1 VLSAQS
7 ISGSFASITNASSA
21 YQVVSS
27 ATSVDYQQRAVLGA
41 VTVNSPTA
49 AIITGGTAAFTY
61 SVANTALT
69 GGASLSV
76 TGTGLSNV
84 IGTSGGTADSAGS
97 TGGLSGLAFTGT
109 GIGANQ
115 QGTFTVA
122 APDAFGTTTATGTV
136 SVTVLDHA
144 TSSLASTLLT
154 STTIS
159 LGTYNYASNTWETGG
174 DSSFFTI
181 YNLASTFGAGLTAEL
196 SLLSVTGTGNGFTT
210 NLGSYADI
218 VGGTSNQF
226 SILFNTA
233 GLAESTTRST
243 TFQIA
248 MSDKV
253 GMSGAT
259 PTNTLYVTAQV
270 IVVPEPA
277 TVALAGM
284 GAAVAGWV
292 GWSQRRKV
300 RG

>member
-1 VLSAQS
+1 LLRLRLSK
-7 ISGSFASITNASSA
+7 
-21 YQVVSS
+21 
-27 ATSVDYQQRAVLGA
+27 R
-41 VTVNSPTA
+41 
-49 AIITGGTAAFTY
+49 
-61 SVANTALT
+61 
-69 GGASLSV
+69 
-76 TGTGLSNV
+76 TGT
-84 IGTSGGTADSAGS
+84 IPW
-97 TGGLSGLAFTGT
+97 
-109 GIGANQ
+109 
-115 QGTFTVA
+115 QGY
-122 APDAFGTTTATGTV
+122 P
-136 SVTVLDHA
+136 
-144 TSSLASTLLT
+144 
-154 STTIS
+154 
-159 LGTYNYASNTWETGG
+159 G
-174 DSSFFTI
+174 DRNWFHPR
-181 YNLASTFGAGLTAEL
+181 GQ
-196 SLLSVTGTGNGFTT
+196 VTGNGFTT